1 VRRHQSHV
9 YRQDRTVFKYP
20 LRFICYL
27 IVAVN
32 YCRQLHRNGS
42 SCDLRVMLVAQRD
55 HFKDSRRKLKCE
67 STAPTRER
75 PQAIRTPCVS
85 HYGDD
90 NTLDGIEVPPADGSV
105 NLEEDTG
112 EARSQT

>member
-1 VRRHQSHV
+1 MRRHQSHV

-42 SCDLRVMLVAQRD
+42 SCDLRVMLVAQRAL
-55 HFKDSRRKLKCE
+55 FMQLANQPRPFQGLKE
-67 STAPTRER
+67 KVEM
-75 PQAIRTPCVS
+75 
-85 HYGDD
+85 
-90 NTLDGIEVPPADGSV
+90 
-105 NLEEDTG
+105 
-112 EARSQT
+112 